1 MKYFNEQD
9 EYEFQK
15 TMLKAKGKNNLER
28 AEHPTLE
35 RAFLET
41 ESIVI
46 FIQKSLR
53 IFLQKNIPL

>member
-9 EYEFQK
+9 EYEFYK
-15 TMLKAKGKNNLER
+15 SMLKAKNKNNLQR

-41 ESIVI
+41 ESIVN
-46 FIQKSLR
+46 F
-53 IFLQKNIPL
+53 KN